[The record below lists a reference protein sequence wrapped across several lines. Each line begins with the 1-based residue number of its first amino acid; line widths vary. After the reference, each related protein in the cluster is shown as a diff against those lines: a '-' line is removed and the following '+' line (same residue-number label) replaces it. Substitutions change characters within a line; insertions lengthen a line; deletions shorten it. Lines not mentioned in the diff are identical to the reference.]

1 MDKEKYDNCISV
13 TEEEL
18 IEFWGETPES
28 LAELRKEAEKWD
40 RGELPAGPPTIV
52 KMGRPRLEDLC
63 EPVGFSHK
71 EPPLKADLIR
81 LSAKKHGQ
89 TLSEFWREAS
99 TLLLLQRGDLKPI
112 P

>member
-1 MDKEKYDNCISV
+1 MDKEEYDYYITP

-28 LAELRKEAEKWD
+28 IAELAKEEEMWA
-40 RGELPAGPPTIV
+40 RGELPADPPTEV
-52 KMGRPRLEDLC
+52 RMGRPRLDDLC
-63 EPVGFSHK
+63 ETVSFSHK
-71 EPPLKADLIR
+71 EPFAKGAVIR
-81 LSAKKHGQ
+81 SSAKKHGQ